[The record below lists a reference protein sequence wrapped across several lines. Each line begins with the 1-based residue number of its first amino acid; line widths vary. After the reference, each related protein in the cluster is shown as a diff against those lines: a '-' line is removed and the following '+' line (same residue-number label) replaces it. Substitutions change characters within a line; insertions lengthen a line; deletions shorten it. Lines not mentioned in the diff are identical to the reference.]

1 MSLADRNRER
11 ERLRQEEEAAL
22 PDDVRAARAREG
34 HLAFAREAL
43 LLHRRNA
50 YSVRGDLLKR
60 GLSTE
65 AADALLSEVQGSGRR
80 AGALTG
86 ILVLGLFLVSS
97 GLVLW
102 SVRAFFFA
110 ATRGGGPEANVDGAR
125 AALPWL
131 EGSLLSFGALMVLIG
146 GALVLSRRA
155 SAFETR
161 V

>member
-1 MSLADRNRER
+1 VSLADKNRER
-11 ERLRQEEEAAL
+11 ERRRQEAEAAL

-43 LLHRRNA
+43 HVHGRDA
-50 YSVRGDLLKR
+50 SGVRGDLLQR
-60 GLSTE
+60 GLSTAE
-65 AADALLSEVQGSGRR
+65 ADALLAEALGSSRR
-80 AGALTG
+80 GAIAG
-86 ILVLGLFLVSS
+86 LVVVGLLLVSV

-110 ATRGGGPEANVDGAR
+110 ATKGGGPEANVEGAH

-131 EGSLLSFGALMVLIG
+131 EGSLLSFGVLILLIG
-146 GALVLSRRA
+146 GALVLLRRG
-155 SAFETR
+155 SAFATR